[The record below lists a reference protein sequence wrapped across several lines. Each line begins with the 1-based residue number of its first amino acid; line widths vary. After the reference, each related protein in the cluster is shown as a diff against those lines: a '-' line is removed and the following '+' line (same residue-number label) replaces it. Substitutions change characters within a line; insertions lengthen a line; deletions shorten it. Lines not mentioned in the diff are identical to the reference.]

1 MNNVSNI
8 AERRATQ
15 AKEGYERGMR
25 AVAEGRIRASVKA
38 EDLYVNY
45 KPAQP
50 PAEALETSLDE
61 YRATMLDLSHRRQA
75 FELQMMLE
83 TQTAQIRL
91 EAAGYKAL
99 VAGVPESDIYGLGE
113 DMAEA
118 LTSAM
123 NTVAGA

>member
-8 AERRATQ
+8 AERRAPQ
-15 AKEGYERGMR
+15 AETGRERNIR
-25 AVAEGRIRASVKA
+25 LVNEGRRKTAGKGA
-38 EDLYVNY
+38 ELFIDF
-45 KPAQP
+45 KPVTA

-99 VAGVPESDIYGLGE
+99 LAGVPESDIYGLGE

>member
-8 AERRATQ
+8 SKRRNTAAAMTASAEALASLPHRP
-15 AKEGYERGMR
+15 
-25 AVAEGRIRASVKA
+25 RASVKGA
-38 EDLYVNY
+38 ELFAI
-45 KPAQP
+45 PRP
-50 PAEALETSLDE
+50 TSTPAEALETSLDE

-99 VAGVPESDIYGLGE
+99 LAGVPESDIYGLGE

>member
-15 AKEGYERGMR
+15 ADTGRGNGKQAGLQLR
-25 AVAEGRIRASVKA
+25 SPRRSLGEELFI
-38 EDLYVNY
+38 DF
-45 KPAQP
+45 KPAQA

-61 YRATMLDLSHRRQA
+61 YRATMLDLEHEKSQFALKMRMA
-75 FELQMMLE
+75 EN
-83 TQTAQIRL
+83 TAQIRL

-99 VAGVPESDIYGLGE
+99 LAGVPENDIYALGE

-118 LTSAM
+118 LSSAM

>member
-25 AVAEGRIRASVKA
+25 AVAEGRIRASMKGA
-38 EDLYVNY
+38 ELFAI
-45 KPAQP
+45 PRP
-50 PAEALETSLDE
+50 TSTPAEALETSLDE

-75 FELQMMLE
+75 FEIQMMLE

-118 LTSAM
+118 LSSAM